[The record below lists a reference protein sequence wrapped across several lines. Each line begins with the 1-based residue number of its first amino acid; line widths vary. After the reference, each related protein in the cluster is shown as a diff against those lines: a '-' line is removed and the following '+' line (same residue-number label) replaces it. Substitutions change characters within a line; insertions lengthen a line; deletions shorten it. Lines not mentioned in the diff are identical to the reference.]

1 LKNGIYLKERQMKY
15 PWNNG
20 TLSEDD
26 VAKLLKDEKLKKAF
40 RKLPIEKQSSIL
52 HASAPEGSDTAKDL
66 NQLTRY
72 IGGWFRKKVLREA
85 AKIGLSETDADHI
98 AEAWRFEG

>member
-1 LKNGIYLKERQMKY
+1 MKNGIYLKERQMKY
-15 PWNNG
+15 LWNDG

-66 NQLTRY
+66 NELARY
-72 IGGWFRKKVLREA
+72 IDGWFRRKVLREA
-85 AKIGLSETDADHI
+85 SKIGLSEKDADNI
-98 AEAWRFEG
+98 AKAWIFEG